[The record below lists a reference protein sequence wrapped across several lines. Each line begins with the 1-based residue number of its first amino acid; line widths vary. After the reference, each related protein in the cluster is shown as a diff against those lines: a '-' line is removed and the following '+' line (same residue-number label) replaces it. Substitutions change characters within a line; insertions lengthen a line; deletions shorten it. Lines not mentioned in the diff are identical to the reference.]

1 MIFVIV
7 KSQIVPK
14 NIVTVTGEEKVAI
27 KSAIVP
33 NVIITNLIVI
43 QTINKFQIKNQKK
56 KLKKIND
63 IRIVFRIKDLLI
75 VKNEFK

>member
-1 MIFVIV
+1 MIFAIA
-7 KSQIVPK
+7 KSQIAPK
-14 NIVTVTGEEKVAI
+14 NIVIVTGEEKVAI

-56 KLKKIND
+56 KSKKIND
-63 IRIVFRIKDLLI
+63 IHIVFQIRDLLK

>member
-27 KSAIVP
+27 KSAIVL
-33 NVIITNLIVI
+33 NVIITSLIVI

-63 IRIVFRIKDLLI
+63 IRIVFRIRVLLI